1 MREQGG
7 EREREK
13 EKNKTDFQY
22 GRKGV
27 QSLEKEIV
35 MWDNWGVSSVKK
47 GGKSVEGN
55 ANGN

>member
-35 MWDNWGVSSVKK
+35 M
-47 GGKSVEGN
+47 
-55 ANGN
+55 